1 MNLGSMKDKTLRTA
15 AHKAQTRKIVAA
27 ACVCC
32 LALAA
37 VTTAI
42 ALTNRQP
49 VNGLAEAT
57 PTAATQA
64 ENVRTTPAPTK
75 KAEAQATA
83 EAAKNTPA
91 PTDSQSVSGPVTVEK
106 ETMTAPIAG
115 ADVMKRF
122 ADDQLVYSATLKHW
136 STHEALDL
144 AAEEGTPVL
153 AALDGKV
160 KSIAE
165 DDLLGL
171 TVTIEHENCKTV
183 YACLAGVAEGLTEG
197 STVLRG
203 QAIGKVGTSA
213 QSEAADG
220 AHLHFAV
227 TENGKAVNPQALLG
241 DAVK

>member
-1 MNLGSMKDKTLRTA
+1 MNLGSMKDKTLRPA
-15 AHKAQTRKIVAA
+15 GKRAQTRKIVAA

-49 VNGLAEAT
+49 ETGLAEAT
-57 PTAATQA
+57 PTAVPQA
-64 ENVRTTPAPTK
+64 ETVKPTPAPTK
-75 KAEAQATA
+75 NTGASVTP
-83 EAAKNTPA
+83 EAAKATPA
-91 PTDSQSVSGPVTVEK
+91 PTDNQSVSGPVTVEK
-106 ETMTAPIAG
+106 ETMTAPIMG

-160 KSIAE
+160 KSIVE

-171 TVTIEHENCKTV
+171 TVTIEHETCETV
-183 YACLAGVAEGLTEG
+183 YACLASVEEGLTEG
-197 STVLRG
+197 AAVLRG
-203 QAIGKVGTSA
+203 QAIGKVGDSA

-227 TENGKAVNPQALLG
+227 NENGKAVNPQTLLG